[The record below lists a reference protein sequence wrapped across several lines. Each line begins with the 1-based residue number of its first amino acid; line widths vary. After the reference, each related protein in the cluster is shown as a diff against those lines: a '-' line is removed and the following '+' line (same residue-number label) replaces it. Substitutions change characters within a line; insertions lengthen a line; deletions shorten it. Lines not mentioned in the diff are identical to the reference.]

1 MTAQPLAV
9 GPAFVVVA
17 GASLIVA
24 AVVWRAALLM
34 WNARRIRSALA
45 DDDPLQRV
53 AGVEV
58 ATMQGLT
65 RHAAALTALAR
76 CETDTIV
83 LDALSAAVKR
93 HVWEPGDSRKVVELR
108 LWADRWGRELT
119 TTKSEA
125 PAPTSTA
132 ARSDQPLESL
142 RVVVT
147 GAGGPAGVSV
157 VRALSAAG
165 HYVIAVDADPL
176 AAGLHLADE
185 SATVPP
191 AYDARFCDLLLDV
204 AGASGADALI
214 STVTEEMLV
223 LSARTDDVRAV
234 VPTWLPPLH
243 ALELCNDK
251 WLFACAMQEAGVR
264 VPATGLGSA
273 DGVPGPWIVK
283 PRWARGSRGVRF
295 VDRPADLDAALAAA
309 PDPIV
314 QTRINGHEFTV
325 DALVSPDEELIGAV
339 PRWRLETKAGVS
351 TKGRTFSDDRVLC
364 GTAAVL
370 SAVHLQGAANV
381 QGFVAGDDVWF
392 IEVNPRF
399 SGGLPLALAA
409 GADLIG
415 EYLRGVLGLPMRCS
429 SLAYRDGT
437 TMIRHFE
444 EIYS

>member
-1 MTAQPLAV
+1 VVTAQPLAV
-9 GPAFVVVA
+9 GPAFVVLV
-17 GASLIVA
+17 GVLLIVA
-24 AVVWRAALLM
+24 AVLWRASLLA
-34 WNARRIRSALA
+34 WNARRLRAALT
-45 DDDPLQRV
+45 DDDPLQRL

-58 ATMQGLT
+58 ATTQGLT
-65 RHAAALTALAR
+65 RHAAALIALAR
-76 CETDTIV
+76 GETDTTV

-93 HVWEPGDSRKVVELR
+93 HVWEPGDSRNVVELR
-108 LWADRWGRELT
+108 LWADRWGRNVPAT
-119 TTKSEA
+119 TTQSA
-125 PAPTSTA
+125 TAVPAP
-132 ARSDQPLESL
+132 ESL

-176 AAGLHLADE
+176 AAGLHLANE
-185 SATVPP
+185 SATVPQ
-191 AYDARFCDLLLDV
+191 ASDARFCDLLMNV
-204 AGASGADALI
+204 AGDSRADALI

-223 LSARTDDVRAV
+223 LSTRVEEVRAV
-234 VPTWLPPLH
+234 VPTWLPPH
-243 ALELCNDK
+243 NALEICNDK
-251 WLFACAMQEAGVR
+251 WLFAGAMREAGVR
-264 VPATGLGSA
+264 VPATALGSP
-273 DGVPGPWIVK
+273 DGVPGPWVVK
-283 PRWARGSRGVRF
+283 PRFARGSRGVRL
-295 VDRPADLDAALAAA
+295 VDRPADFDAAFAGA

-314 QTRINGHEFTV
+314 QTRIMGHEFTV
-325 DALVSPDEELIGAV
+325 DALMSPDEELIGAV

-381 QGFVAGDDVWF
+381 QGFVDGDDVWF

-409 GADLIG
+409 GADLVG

-429 SLAYRDGT
+429 RLAYRDGT

-444 EIYS
+444 EIYA